1 MRRSKLCDGKVA
13 LKRLRIRCLTFDW
26 LKQNCPKHS

>member
-13 LKRLRIRCLTFDW
+13 LKNLRIRRITLDW
-26 LKQNCPKHS
+26 LREK